1 MQPKIY
7 HTHEHKIDPALID
20 ADALYVVKR
29 LRDAGYE
36 AYIVGGS
43 VRDLLIQRTPK
54 DFDISTSALPEEIKK
69 VFQRQCLII
78 GRRFRLAHIR
88 FGHKILEV
96 STFRSGDNE
105 SDLITQDNVW
115 GTPIEDVMRRDFT
128 INGLFYDPS
137 NHSIIDYVDG
147 LEDVKKRVLRTI
159 GDPYIRFKQ
168 DPVRMLRLLKFR
180 ARTGFEIHSSCR
192 QALVDC
198 RGEISKSSPARVLEE
213 ILRMLESGAAAPF
226 FMLMM
231 ESGVLE
237 LLLPP
242 LSHFLVGTHGHEVF
256 KFLKIADK
264 INQTNLKHPIDR
276 ALLVSCLLFPI
287 LEAEIRNHFTAHKV
301 IPHIGEVME
310 LTSTLIRAVLNA
322 SFSHFPKR
330 ITTIAAFI
338 LTTQYR
344 LTPPSGKRHPRP
356 KLIRMREFDLA
367 LKFLKMRALVD
378 GQWMEAYEF
387 WKELYRQHEAHGD
400 HRIHRHHPG
409 PPTKTRSGQ
418 RHGPH

>member
-7 HTHEHKIDPALID
+7 HAHEHKIDPAYLD
-20 ADALYVVKR
+20 ADALYVVKK

-43 VRDLLIQRTPK
+43 VRDLLVKRTPK
-54 DFDISTSALPEEIKK
+54 DFDISTSALPEQIKR

-105 SDLITQDNVW
+105 GDLITHDNEW

-137 NHSIIDYVDG
+137 DQCIIDYVDG

-180 ARTGFEIHSSCR
+180 ARTGFEIHSACR
-192 QALVDC
+192 QALIDC
-198 RGEISKSSPARVLEE
+198 RTEISKSSPARVLEE
-213 ILRMLESGAAAPF
+213 VLRMLESGAAAPF

-231 ESGVLE
+231 ESGLLE

-242 LSHFLVGTHGHEVF
+242 LAHFLVGERGQEIF
-256 KFLKIADK
+256 KFLTVADK
-264 INQTNLKHPIDR
+264 VNQNTPKHPIDR
-276 ALLVSCLLFPI
+276 ALLVSCLLYPI
-287 LEAEIRNHFTAHKV
+287 LETEIHNHFTAQKR

-310 LTSTLIRAVLNA
+310 FTSSVIHAVLNS
-322 SFSHFPKR
+322 SFSHFPRR
-330 ITTIAAFI
+330 ITTLVAFI

-344 LTPPSGKRHPRP
+344 LTPLSGKRHPRP
-356 KLIRMREFDLA
+356 KLIRMKEFDLA
-367 LKFLKMRALVD
+367 LKFLKIRALVD
-378 GQWMEAYEF
+378 PQWMETYDF
-387 WKELYRQHEAHGD
+387 WKGLYRQHDSHAEH
-400 HRIHRHHPG
+400 HRSHHHPG
-409 PPTKTRSGQ
+409 PRPKGRPDNASA
-418 RHGPH
+418 